1 MENQEKHNIIFLDYD
16 GVISIPSDNF
26 YENVANPTAI
36 KYLNQLCL
44 DFDFSLVI
52 SSSWRKYHN
61 YKDLFYSFGIDKDI
75 KILGCTEI
83 NSDNRINQ
91 IKDYLKEHED
101 EIDKFLILDDAY
113 FTGNLGE
120 HCVQCPYNMG
130 FTKNKYIEAL
140 DKIQNI

>member
-1 MENQEKHNIIFLDYD
+1 MTNQEKYNIIFLDYD

-61 YKDLFYSFGIDKDI
+61 YKDLFYSFGIDKRI

-83 NSDNRINQ
+83 NNKGKVQQVSDY
-91 IKDYLKEHED
+91 IKKHYR
-101 EIDKFLILDDAY
+101 EIDKYLILDDAY
-113 FTGNLGE
+113 FPGELGK
-120 HCVQCPYNMG
+120 HHVQTPFNMG

-140 DKIQNI
+140 DKVQQI